1 MVQPA
6 HALHGHGQST
16 MEQQAHLVPERQ
28 RSTGVN
34 GGLADEVQGKVVQG
48 HCRLPTHAICQR
60 DRGDVWAEQSAFNT
74 SMIIERSLGEGWGRG
89 ANTVNT

>member
-1 MVQPA
+1 
-6 HALHGHGQST
+6 

-48 HCRLPTHAICQR
+48 HRRLPTHAVRQR